1 MHHHAM
7 TRWFALAC
15 AVAAGFF
22 LPVLLGGSGLV
33 YNTLVVIA
41 IFAVMAYGVDIV
53 WSDLGE
59 VSLAHT
65 VFFAAGAYTSAIL
78 STRYGV
84 SAWLT
89 LPAAVVVSVVLA
101 LLLGLLTLK
110 TREFIFSLV
119 TYSAGIV
126 CLSIAQNWQ
135 FLGGSDGI
143 VGVPPLKLSVT
154 SGGGPAIGNQAIWP
168 YAYVLLL
175 LTMYLV
181 ARFRRS
187 ALGHAAL
194 MVHMNQR
201 LATLSGIDPRR
212 VRLKVFVLSAGV
224 TSLAGWMYAY
234 QRSYVGPD
242 LFDTYFLVLMLT
254 AVVLSGQ
261 RLLIGPLLGT
271 ALLMSQKAFLSYGGY
286 FDKIVLGC
294 VLIFV
299 LAVYPR
305 GLIGL
310 WEIASG
316 FFRRKKTVND
326 GDPTATPGSTPSS
339 GNP

>member
-1 MHHHAM
+1 MHHHAL

-154 SGGGPAIGNQAIWP
+154 SGGAPAIGNQAIWP

-271 ALLMSQKAFLSYGGY
+271 A
-286 FDKIVLGC
+286 C
-294 VLIFV
+294 
-299 LAVYPR
+299 
-305 GLIGL
+305 
-310 WEIASG
+310 
-316 FFRRKKTVND
+316 
-326 GDPTATPGSTPSS
+326 
-339 GNP
+339 